1 MQVRGVRIIREDSA
15 DRRVAWSRLTRWVR
29 QASLLAAAG
38 IAAGCASAAPSTE
51 EPVTP
56 DAGNVERVNSPWPV
70 ATRMHVDL
78 WLHGFAMLQADTTL
92 IPFFERGYAGK
103 MEAFKRRANVQ
114 TQLDLNAEQLRARL
128 AINERIISA
137 QFLALQA
144 SSLDN
149 LLNAAE
155 IFLRAEG
162 DANRARDRAT
172 QVAIATF
179 AQYFPT
185 APDREWL
192 RLFLIAI
199 RDENDRFYRSYW
211 LARQQELAPI
221 LTRTD
226 SLWENRVR
234 PKLQAYLNNSRSG
247 AGTFLLSLPLDGEGR
262 TLSGDTRAENVIAVG
277 FPDSSSLIDEAFYAF
292 AHEAILRIAQTA
304 VDDNTTPAEK
314 RDGLSD
320 KYLSASAVRGGLVL
334 IEKTLPEMADGYI
347 RYYLAAAGKPV
358 PASNPRAVF
367 EQTFPLPQQ
376 ILDAVTRQLES
387 VLGGI

>member
-1 MQVRGVRIIREDSA
+1 
-15 DRRVAWSRLTRWVR
+15 
-29 QASLLAAAG
+29 
-38 IAAGCASAAPSTE
+38 
-51 EPVTP
+51 
-56 DAGNVERVNSPWPV
+56 
-70 ATRMHVDL
+70 MHVDL

-92 IPFFERGYAGK
+92 IPFFERGYAQR
-103 MEAFKRRANVQ
+103 MEALKRRANVQ

-128 AINERIISA
+128 AINQTIISA

-162 DANRARDRAT
+162 DAARARDRAT

-199 RDENDRFYRSYW
+199 RDENDRFYRGYW
-211 LARQQELAPI
+211 LARQQDLAAV
-221 LTRTD
+221 LTRAD
-226 SLWENRVR
+226 SLWESRVR
-234 PKLQAYLNNSRSG
+234 PKLQPYLSNSRSG

-262 TLSGDTRAENVIAVG
+262 TLSGDTRAENIIAVG
-277 FPDSSSLIDEAFYAF
+277 FPDSLSKVDHAFYAF

-304 VDDNTTPAEK
+304 VDDHTTPAEK
-314 RDGLSD
+314 RQGLSD
-320 KYLSASAVRGGLVL
+320 KYLSTSAVRGGLLL
-334 IEKTLPEMADGYI
+334 IERTIPEMADGYI
-347 RYYLAAAGKPV
+347 RYYLAAADKPV
-358 PASNPRAVF
+358 PATNARAAF
-367 EQTFPLPQQ
+367 EQTFPLPQP
-376 ILDAVTRQLES
+376 ILDAVASQLES